1 MNMKKLIALII
12 ITLLC
17 TACAS
22 SGGPPYIKEIAALT
36 KVPGLGATF
45 VIPDED
51 GWMFFDPDGKGSM
64 LVKHGKSK
72 IESYVISLDRYTQP
86 APESVEEFHSLYR
99 MLKNKELGDPRY
111 KVISAIEKP
120 INSRGNYFI
129 EFHYL
134 VEDYKASNMPKST
147 EYMLLETM
155 GFFTVNPE
163 TPDNLA
169 RVSYS
174 HRYLPNNKDGNFKE
188 KAGWVLENVNFV
200 PQ

>member
-1 MNMKKLIALII
+1 MDKLIALILI
-12 ITLLC
+12 SILC
-17 TACAS
+17 SACTS
-22 SGGPPYIKEIAALT
+22 SGGLPYIKEIPALT
-36 KVPGLGATF
+36 KVPGIGATF
-45 VIPDED
+45 VIPDEE

-64 LVKHGKSK
+64 IVKHGKSK
-72 IESYVISLDRYTQP
+72 IESYVISLDIYKQP
-86 APESVEEFHSLYR
+86 APESDEEFISLYST
-99 MLKNKELGDPRY
+99 LKNRELSDPRY
-111 KVISAIEKP
+111 KVISVIEKP
-120 INSRGNYFI
+120 INHRGNYFI

-163 TPDNLA
+163 IPDNLA

-174 HRYLPNNKDGNFKE
+174 HRYLPNNQDCGFKD
-188 KAGWVLENVNFV
+188 KARWVLENVSFV